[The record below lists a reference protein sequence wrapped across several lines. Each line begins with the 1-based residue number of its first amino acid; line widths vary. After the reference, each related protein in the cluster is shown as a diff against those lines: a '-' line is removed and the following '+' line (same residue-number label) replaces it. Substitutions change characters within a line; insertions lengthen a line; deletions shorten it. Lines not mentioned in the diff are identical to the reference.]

1 MATRAKEKNRV
12 AMNGGHSTAT
22 REKEMRFQQKMELEL
37 ELELVTIHVDCSKV
51 GGVFCIL

>member
-37 ELELVTIHVDCSKV
+37 ELVTIHVNCSKV